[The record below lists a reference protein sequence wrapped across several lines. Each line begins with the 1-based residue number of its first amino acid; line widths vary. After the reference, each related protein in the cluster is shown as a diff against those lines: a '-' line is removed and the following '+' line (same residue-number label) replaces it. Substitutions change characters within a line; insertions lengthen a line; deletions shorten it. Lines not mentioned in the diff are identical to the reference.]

1 MTRALRYFFDEALAS
16 LARSYGTALIAV
28 ATIAAAFSVLGGFLI
43 VTANMERAF
52 VQWQEAAEFSVYLSD
67 DANDEQRA
75 AIAQISR
82 DSGVVVSAEF
92 VSKDEAL
99 RRFRQNFG
107 SLAEASDAI
116 PSNPLPASIEVRL
129 RPGADPRVVDALAQR
144 AAKMPGVSD
153 VQYDRRWIE
162 RLMQATALVSAVG
175 FALVAVLVIA
185 AALTVASV
193 VSLALVARR
202 HEIHIMQLVGAP
214 IAYIK
219 GPFVVEGLI
228 QGGVGALVAL
238 VVLWFVFLVARVRV
252 GTWLAGVI
260 DPASIVFLSAA
271 SAAGLLAAGLAV
283 GSIGGLIAARGT
295 REIQG

>member
-16 LARSYGTALIAV
+16 LARGYRTGLIAI
-28 ATIAAAFSVLGGFLI
+28 ATITAAFLVLGGFLI

-52 VQWQEAAEFSVYLSD
+52 VQWQEAAEFSVYLAD
-67 DANDEQRA
+67 DATGEQRA
-75 AIAQISR
+75 AIEQLSR
-82 DSGVVVSAEF
+82 DSGVVASAEF

-107 SLAEASDAI
+107 SLAEATEAVA
-116 PSNPLPASIEVRL
+116 SNPLPASIEVRL
-129 RPGADPRVVDALAQR
+129 RPGADQREVEALAQR
-144 AAKMPGVSD
+144 ASKMPGVSD

-162 RLMQATALVSAVG
+162 RLMQATAVVRAVG

-193 VSLALVARR
+193 VSLALIARR
-202 HEIHIMQLVGAP
+202 DEIHIMQLVGAP

-238 VVLWFVFLVARVRV
+238 VLLWIVFLVARGRV
-252 GTWLAGVI
+252 ETWLAGAV
-260 DPASIVFLSAA
+260 DPASLVFLSAA

-295 REIQG
+295 REILG